1 MVYDDFYVLY
11 GDIMQLSDF
20 RKSRH
25 FVCTVFFAGGG
36 SSSSRNAIL
45 RKLWKIST
53 NDACM

>member
-25 FVCTVFFAGGG
+25 FVCTVFFAGG
-36 SSSSRNAIL
+36 RE
-45 RKLWKIST
+45 
-53 NDACM
+53 